1 MRATGEVKDGPNIA
15 TGGQEEG
22 SYRTENIGRL
32 WIRPSS
38 WLHPGAVG
46 TVVVHKTS
54 MVFIQLRYLGVVG
67 SIPALRS
74 IFALFERFYA
84 VIQGPE

>member
-1 MRATGEVKDGPNIA
+1 
-15 TGGQEEG
+15 
-22 SYRTENIGRL
+22 
-32 WIRPSS
+32 
-38 WLHPGAVG
+38 
-46 TVVVHKTS
+46 

-84 VIQGPE
+84 VIRGADPNEENTK